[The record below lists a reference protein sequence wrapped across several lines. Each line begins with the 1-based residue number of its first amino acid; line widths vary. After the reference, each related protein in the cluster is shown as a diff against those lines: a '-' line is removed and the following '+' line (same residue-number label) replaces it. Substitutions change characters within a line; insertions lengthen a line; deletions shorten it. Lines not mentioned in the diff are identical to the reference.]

1 MPIVETQT
9 VIFNEPLNL
18 RCGTALSPVTVAYE
32 TYGVLNT
39 TQSNAVLICHAF
51 TGDAHAAAYH
61 QGDEKPGWW
70 DQMIGSGKAFDTD
83 KYFIICSNVLGSCKG
98 TTGPSSLDPLTGKP
112 YGLNFPVVTI
122 HDMVVLQ
129 KRLLDYLG
137 VKWLLNVVGGS
148 MGGMQSL
155 TWAVLYPDFVQSSIV
170 IAATYRHAAQ
180 QIAFHEVGRQALKAD
195 PDWYGGDYYGKAV
208 PRRGLA
214 LARMIGHIT
223 YMSHPSMELKFG
235 RRLVGK
241 DTLGYN
247 VSKDFEVEGYLEYR
261 GKSFVDRFDANSY
274 IYLTKA
280 MDYFDLTENGL
291 KLSDVLS
298 GVKSDFL
305 VISFT
310 SDWLYPSEQSRE
322 LMRALRSTDAEVSY
336 IELSSEYGHDAFLIE
351 FEEQSKVVSNY
362 LAKVQKERGV

>member
-261 GKSFVDRFDANSY
+261 GKSFC
-274 IYLTKA
+274 
-280 MDYFDLTENGL
+280 
-291 KLSDVLS
+291 
-298 GVKSDFL
+298 
-305 VISFT
+305 
-310 SDWLYPSEQSRE
+310 
-322 LMRALRSTDAEVSY
+322 
-336 IELSSEYGHDAFLIE
+336 
-351 FEEQSKVVSNY
+351 
-362 LAKVQKERGV
+362 